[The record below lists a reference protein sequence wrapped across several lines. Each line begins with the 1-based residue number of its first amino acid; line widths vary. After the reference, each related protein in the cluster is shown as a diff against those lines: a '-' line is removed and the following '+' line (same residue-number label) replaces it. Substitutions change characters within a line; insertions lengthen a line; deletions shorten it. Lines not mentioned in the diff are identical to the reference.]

1 MSFFFRLL
9 TVVELIFWLKR
20 LKETNDA
27 DVAQTGRQDSDR
39 VCDCNRPTRSHV
51 LDDVQAQSCR
61 HPSCYQSTQSRQD
74 PHQERNL

>member
-20 LKETNDA
+20 LKETDNA
-27 DVAQTGRQDSDR
+27 DVAQTGRRDSNR
-39 VCDCNRPTRSHV
+39 VCDCDRPTRSPV
-51 LDDVQAQSCR
+51 LDDIQTQGCG

-74 PHQERNL
+74 SHQERNL